1 MPFFSCNLDRGTA
14 SYWRGWV
21 CLLLALLMLYN
32 PFAASLGSD
41 GALNVC
47 HRASNRAT
55 VGASELQHF
64 CFANGRDRLLTH
76 DSALV
81 KALAPSSELSAH
93 SLPDLPQ
100 ETSLPQQIFGAS
112 LWFRPPP
119 AL

>member
-1 MPFFSCNLDRGTA
+1 MSFFVCNLDRRTA

-21 CLLLALLMLYN
+21 CLFLALLMLYN
-32 PFAASLGSD
+32 PFAASLSSD
-41 GALNVC
+41 GALNIC

-64 CFANGRDRLLTH
+64 SFANGRDPRLTQ
-76 DSALV
+76 
-81 KALAPSSELSAH
+81 
-93 SLPDLPQ
+93 SLPDLPR